1 MADPRCATTTPL
13 ESARTFQNEPAE
25 ASSYI
30 ETADASVYP
39 KVCYYPVTEGS
50 RPIEHV
56 PLVEESPKT
65 DFYLRASSKM
75 SAEVWLNPTGLT
87 VPVILEQ
94 SSRLCSTS
102 NKLEVFASIL
112 RRLADGALRFGATQ
126 HITAVFAAS
135 EEVPECDFWP
145 PHYPKV
151 MRGDEA
157 HRVPNLRCWHAQEQ
171 VLGWDGFTSGSQDGS

>member
-1 MADPRCATTTPL
+1 VH
-13 ESARTFQNEPAE
+13 EP
-25 ASSYI
+25 SKTNPPKRGSYI

-65 DFYLRASSKM
+65 NFYLRASSKM
-75 SAEVWLNPTGLT
+75 SATVWLNPTGLT

-102 NKLEVFASIL
+102 NKLEVFASSL

-135 EEVPECDFWP
+135 EEVPECEFWP

-151 MRGDEA
+151 VRGDKA